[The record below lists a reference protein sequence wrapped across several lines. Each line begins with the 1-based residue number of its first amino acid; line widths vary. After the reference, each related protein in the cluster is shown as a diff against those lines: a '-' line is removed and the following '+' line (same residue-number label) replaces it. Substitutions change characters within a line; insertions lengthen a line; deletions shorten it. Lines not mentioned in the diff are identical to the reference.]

1 VGLSLALFEAPPL
14 KGGALQVGNF
24 GDYTPL
30 RMSEMPELD
39 ISIIANDDPPRAA
52 ASPRSRWVVW
62 RDRNRPIRSAF
73 SRHHRQSDHVGS
85 TGGHHEHR
93 AVKLFDS
100 VHAASSETRLVRA
113 LAFTFIGAA
122 AIAALYFGQEVLLPT
137 AVAIFLAFIL
147 GPATSWLRR
156 FVPRTLAV
164 SAIVL
169 LAVAFFGSLTMFVMS
184 QLADVAGS
192 LPTYQTNLQHKIKDL
207 QGLTEDGGALSRFT
221 AMIASL
227 ASNFTVHEGGKAAT
241 APIPTIVQSGSSVAT
256 VAAFALSLLHPL
268 LAVGIVLILVVFILL
283 DRDHIS
289 DQVVRLVGGSN
300 VHATSEALEDAAGR
314 VARVLMLQV
323 LTNFGFA
330 ITVGVGLF
338 ALGTPNPIVW
348 GLLAGGLR
356 FIPYVGATIGAI
368 LPTLISF
375 AVFPGWL
382 PALLVLAW
390 IVGID
395 IVLGQIVEPLIFG
408 DSTGVTP
415 LALILSALFWGTL
428 WGPVG
433 LLLSTPI
440 TICLLVI
447 GKRVP
452 NLGFLHVLLG
462 DQPALLPYQQV
473 YRRLIR
479 RAPTEASA
487 VALAE
492 IDEKGEE
499 PGLDESLGRM
509 VVLAEEDRA
518 ADRLSPEQV
527 DAIVDGTDHV
537 IDFLDEAKDEEPD
550 EEPARPEAS
559 SEGPQAAPER
569 AGVFVRCVGG
579 RGQIDDAA
587 ASVIAFGLRQAGLHA
602 LGTRKTGSAPAVDAA
617 SFTIDLICYA
627 SHPSDAVRRY
637 TSRKARSGGQSAV
650 RHAVVDYDVAPARA
664 STAGKPEQS
673 DIFVGDL
680 STISRLVSQTA
691 AELSTIDKTLS
702 SQRSG

>member
-1 VGLSLALFEAPPL
+1 
-14 KGGALQVGNF
+14 
-24 GDYTPL
+24 
-30 RMSEMPELD
+30 M
-39 ISIIANDDPPRAA
+39 
-52 ASPRSRWVVW
+52 
-62 RDRNRPIRSAF
+62 
-73 SRHHRQSDHVGS
+73 
-85 TGGHHEHR
+85 
-93 AVKLFDS
+93 KLFDS
-100 VHAASSETRLVRA
+100 VHAASPETRLVRA
-113 LAFTFIGAA
+113 VAFTFIGSV

-156 FVPRTLAV
+156 FVPRTAAV
-164 SAIVL
+164 AIIVL
-169 LAVAFFGSLTMFVMS
+169 LAVAILGSLTMLVTS
-184 QLADVAGS
+184 QLAEVAGS
-192 LPTYQTNLQHKIKDL
+192 LPTYQTNLQQKIKDL
-207 QGLTEDGGALSRFT
+207 QGLTEGEGPLSRFT

-227 ASNFTVHEGGKAAT
+227 ASSFTAQEGAQVRTGAEAA
-241 APIPTIVQSGSSVAT
+241 APIPTIVQTSTSSFAT
-256 VAAFALSLLHPL
+256 VAGFALALLHPL

-323 LTNFGFA
+323 VTNFGFA
-330 ITVGVGLF
+330 VTVGLGLF
-338 ALGTPNPIVW
+338 AIGTPNPILW
-348 GLLAGGLR
+348 GLLAGALR
-356 FIPYVGATIGAI
+356 FIPYVGAAIGAL

-382 PALLVLAW
+382 PPLLVLGW
-390 IVGID
+390 IIGVD
-395 IVLGQIVEPLIFG
+395 ILLGQIVEPLIFG
-408 DSTGVTP
+408 ESTGVTP

-447 GKRVP
+447 GQRVP

-462 DQPALLPYQQV
+462 DQPALLPYQQI

-487 VALAE
+487 VALSE
-492 IDEKGEE
+492 IEEKGEQE
-499 PGLDESLGRM
+499 GLDDSLGRM

-527 DAIVDGTDHV
+527 DAIVDGTDTV
-537 IDFLDEAKDEEPD
+537 IDFLDEAEDEEERQAEPTRPQPRSASAQAS
-550 EEPARPEAS
+550 PARD
-559 SEGPQAAPER
+559 
-569 AGVFVRCVGG
+569 GVFVRCVGG

-587 ASVIAFGLRQAGLHA
+587 ASVVAFGLRRAGLHA
-602 LGTRKTGSAPAVDAA
+602 LGTRHVDSAPAVDAA

-627 SHPSDAVRRY
+627 SHPSEAVRRY
-637 TSRKARSGGQSAV
+637 TARKARTAGRSAV
-650 RHAVVDYDVAPARA
+650 RHAVIDYDVAPARA
-664 STAGKPEQS
+664 STAGRPERS
-673 DIFVGDL
+673 DTFVGDL
-680 STISRLVSQTA
+680 ATIARLASQTA
-691 AELSTIDKTLS
+691 AELSTLDKTLS
-702 SQRSG
+702 SQRSE

>member
-1 VGLSLALFEAPPL
+1 
-14 KGGALQVGNF
+14 
-24 GDYTPL
+24 
-30 RMSEMPELD
+30 M
-39 ISIIANDDPPRAA
+39 
-52 ASPRSRWVVW
+52 
-62 RDRNRPIRSAF
+62 
-73 SRHHRQSDHVGS
+73 
-85 TGGHHEHR
+85 
-93 AVKLFDS
+93 KLFDS

-113 LAFTFIGAA
+113 VAFTFIGATM
-122 AIAALYFGQEVLLPT
+122 IAALSFGQEVLLPT

-156 FVPRTLAV
+156 FVPRTVAV
-164 SAIVL
+164 AVIVL
-169 LAVAFFGSLTMFVMS
+169 LAVAILGSLTMLVTS
-184 QLADVAGS
+184 QLAEVAGS
-192 LPTYQTNLQHKIKDL
+192 LPTYQTNLQQKIKDL
-207 QGLTEDGGALSRFT
+207 QGLTEGEGPLSRFT

-227 ASNFTVHEGGKAAT
+227 ASNFTAPEGARVGAAAGAAT
-241 APIPTIVQSGSSVAT
+241 PIPTIVQSGTSSFAT
-256 VAAFALSLLHPL
+256 VAGFALALLHPL
-268 LAVGIVLILVVFILL
+268 LSVGIVLILVVFILL

-323 LTNFGFA
+323 VTNFGFA
-330 ITVGVGLF
+330 VTVGAGLF
-338 ALGTPNPIVW
+338 AIGTPNPILW
-348 GLLAGGLR
+348 GLLAGALR
-356 FIPYVGATIGAI
+356 FIPYVGAAMGAL

-382 PALLVLAW
+382 PPLLVLGW
-390 IVGID
+390 IIGID

-408 DSTGVTP
+408 ESTGVTP

-440 TICLLVI
+440 TICLLVV
-447 GKRVP
+447 GQRVP

-492 IDEKGEE
+492 IEEKGEQQ
-499 PGLDESLGRM
+499 GLDDSLGRM

-518 ADRLSPEQV
+518 ADRLSHEQV
-527 DAIVDGTDHV
+527 DAIVDGTDLV
-537 IDFLDEAKDEEPD
+537 IDFLDETEDEEERD
-550 EEPARPEAS
+550 GNREGKADGEPARPQPPSAS
-559 SEGPQAAPER
+559 PSPVRP
-569 AGVFVRCVGG
+569 GVFVRCVGG

-602 LGTRKTGSAPAVDAA
+602 LGTRHVGSAPAVDAA

-627 SHPSDAVRRY
+627 SHPSEAVRRY
-637 TSRKARSGGQSAV
+637 TARKARTAGRSAV
-650 RHAVVDYDVAPARA
+650 RHAVVDYDVAPARG
-664 STAGKPEQS
+664 STAGKPERS
-673 DIFVGDL
+673 DTFVGDL
-680 STISRLVSQTA
+680 STIGRLVSQTA
-691 AELSTIDKTLS
+691 AELSTLDKTLS
-702 SQRSG
+702 SQRSE